1 MGRFNKTR
9 KVENARAFQSFVDQ
23 HGRLPVGT
31 VPLDVIKE
39 NSQSA
44 KEKITMWLG
53 TWHGRGPETV
63 TVRTFRLLK
72 LPHECL
78 EYQEIRAGLHPSCAS
93 ILSDVQ
99 SVHRCSIDMG
109 RAPRR
114 QARLHQRRLHHEAL
128 LQRSS
133 PRCSESREEEEE
145 GEGHYQQRSSKYL
158 AREAS

>member
-1 MGRFNKTR
+1 MSPRHNEMMKAET
-9 KVENARAFQSFVDQ
+9 ARDLQSFVDQ

-44 KEKITMWLG
+44 KEKITICLG
-53 TWHGRGPETV
+53 TWHGRNPETV
-63 TVRTFRLLK
+63 TVRNFRLLK

-78 EYQEIRAGLHPSCAS
+78 EYQEIQAGLHPSCAS
-93 ILSDVQ
+93 CQ

-109 RAPRR
+109 RAPRQ

-133 PRCSESREEEEE
+133 PRCSPLREEEE
-145 GEGHYQQRSSKYL
+145 GGGGHYKRRSSKYL